1 VTSGALFYSKNPEVD
16 RAFFR
21 YILGLRFVDAANGW
35 LILARPPT
43 EVRIDPGSGD
53 FVPLHGHRQL
63 LGAVLYPMCE
73 NLSAVR
79 ESLESANVARS
90 PITEEQMGGG
100 RTRIRLPSGG
110 EMGLYQP
117 SHPTAIES
125 TLT

>member
-21 YILGLRFVDAANGW
+21 DILGLRFVDAANGW

-73 NLSAVR
+73 NLSVVM
-79 ESLESANVARS
+79 ESPESRNVACSR
-90 PITEEQMGGG
+90 ITEEPCGW
-100 RTRIRLPSGG
+100 RTSLRLPSGG
-110 EMGLYQP
+110 EIGLYQP
-117 SHPTAIES
+117 SHPTAIEP
-125 TLT
+125 TLI